1 MKPIPNW
8 FKSACLALPLIGYLG
23 AIGLAEARRAGA
35 PRYELRIEGYD
46 PRDLVRGHYLLYRFV
61 TVPAGGQG
69 SSASEE
75 EAQFSGD
82 GQGFSG
88 VEGRA
93 PVEWDHLACVTQ
105 AQDGESTIFTF
116 APNATRPA
124 ACETLLPLDF
134 IQAPH
139 RFYVQEDKGLQ
150 LEQFVRDGR
159 ASVVIVVPNGA
170 SPTATALLIDGKPA
184 KDAKPTD

>member
-1 MKPIPNW
+1 MKPTPSW
-8 FKSACLALPLIGYLG
+8 LKSASLALPLVGYLG

-35 PRYELRIEGYD
+35 PRYELRVEGYD
-46 PRDLVRGHYLLYRFV
+46 PRDLVRGHYLLYRFA
-61 TVPAGGQG
+61 TVPAGGPG
-69 SSASEE
+69 SSAPEGEQQS
-75 EAQFSGD
+75 SGD
-82 GQGFSG
+82 GQESTGA
-88 VEGRA
+88 EGRA
-93 PVEWDHLACVTQ
+93 PVEWDHLACV
-105 AQDGESTIFTF
+105 AKASGGRSTIYTF

-139 RFYVQEDKGLQ
+139 RFYVQEDKGPE

-159 ASVVIVVPNGA
+159 ASVVLIVPEGA

-184 KDAKPTD
+184 KDAKPKD